1 MPKHPAGKRS
11 INATFNPYDPEMS
24 PRRLVNF
31 IKMRAG
37 PGGLVGICDV
47 ITPLPMLQTLANK
60 FCDPIAKRDQGLSQ
74 GQLDVPSSSR
84 LKQVLRPRKKE
95 GKQQIKSV
103 GRRPPSID
111 PPSVVVE
118 NKLVASLPLS
128 SELSSLCDEDGHNP
142 SSSTRSLVVKATCQ
156 PSCKLSSLTNGV
168 DRNNLPISSDL
179 LPLGE
184 EDKDGTSS
192 SVMRV
197 VTKETFQHSHLP
209 ASSTKGIG
217 RRKRAGDAEPAK
229 TVRWA
234 DKNGQPGSESS
245 QGGGTSK
252 KRRQSQSVEDLS
264 GGGVHKPKA
273 TKRLRLL
280 PQSSSTEVDGK
291 KKGTC
296 DVQADQME
304 RQGMPGSSGLG
315 GMVNARR
322 DSQSAMDSSRLH
334 QSTSDQHFISGY
346 QSTASQKSTATQ
358 YSTANLQSSSNN
370 EEGDASLESVVQVE
384 GFLLSPTGF
393 LVSDANPIQPVADLI
408 HFQPNDYLTKPNKKL
423 HKHPPLLE
431 LESAPKV
438 ETLRGKKA
446 KCKVQKS
453 KIDIAREVHLSNP
466 FVTAELRVCQ
476 QASARERRLKHD
488 IALDLPVVQAMD
500 SVMRGRVN
508 VVGEVTV
515 KSMEKTKEGQHQ
527 GRLDETHSSLGGDLF
542 LEHLIKTGSIPQPS
556 TSLPTHGPSRS
567 ELLIP
572 LQPQPL
578 SLEEIRSGS
587 LHSVQSA
594 RDLVIPLE
602 TNNAG
607 EVLQENFSH
616 SQGPVSE
623 THEPRGEFGSL
634 FVHCSRSPQAGFDP
648 FADIYKYCR
657 ENGWPIPISRIESLE
672 PSPPSSEPVGTAAT
686 FDLDDF
692 IMSPSP
698 SQLEREEFGE
708 SSPLQFPSKDNDS
721 SEMCF
726 TDDVKPSPSSSERE
740 GSVDMMDF
748 EESTPSLS
756 ASISEGSV
764 HMILGVE
771 TPSEINESIANRFV
785 IFISLF
791 VIGPLHSNTDTTL
804 AYYHEITRG
813 FSWTLGPRRDLPMM
827 PPESP
832 PASNGNTEHVP
843 PEIAAVENGRRHP
856 TRSASLPTINTVPM
870 EIDFPPYSG
879 RSASVPIEANI
890 VPMEVVS
897 LLQPLASPP
906 SSHGK
911 TEHVPA
917 GITTVENARRHP
929 TRSASIPTINTVPME
944 IDFPS
949 NSGWS
954 ASVPIEANVVPMEV
968 DSPFC

>member
-1 MPKHPAGKRS
+1 
-11 INATFNPYDPEMS
+11 
-24 PRRLVNF
+24 
-31 IKMRAG
+31 
-37 PGGLVGICDV
+37 
-47 ITPLPMLQTLANK
+47 
-60 FCDPIAKRDQGLSQ
+60 
-74 GQLDVPSSSR
+74 
-84 LKQVLRPRKKE
+84 
-95 GKQQIKSV
+95 
-103 GRRPPSID
+103 
-111 PPSVVVE
+111 
-118 NKLVASLPLS
+118 
-128 SELSSLCDEDGHNP
+128 
-142 SSSTRSLVVKATCQ
+142 
-156 PSCKLSSLTNGV
+156 
-168 DRNNLPISSDL
+168 
-179 LPLGE
+179 
-184 EDKDGTSS
+184 
-192 SVMRV
+192 MRV

-229 TVRWA
+229 TVRWV

-273 TKRLRLL
+273 TKQLRLL

-304 RQGMPGSSGLG
+304 RQGMPGSKKTLPNTPVFYHPPAS
-315 GMVNARR
+315 N
-322 DSQSAMDSSRLH
+322 RLAT
-334 QSTSDQHFISGY
+334 STSSVAINQLPVRNRPPLNTRPPTFN
-346 QSTASQKSTATQ
+346 QAATMRREML
-358 YSTANLQSSSNN
+358 ALR
-370 EEGDASLESVVQVE
+370 AWCKWRV
-384 GFLLSPTGF
+384 LLSPTGF

-500 SVMRGRVN
+500 SVMRGCVN

-527 GRLDETHSSLGGDLF
+527 SRLDETHSSLGGDLF

-756 ASISEGSV
+756 ASKSEGSV

-827 PPESP
+827 VSIIQNLETVENLCLLMHLVHPALFQQILVIVCGQPPESP
-832 PASNGNTEHVP
+832 PASNGNTDHVP

-890 VPMEVVS
+890 VPMEVDS